1 MKKIFICTRRGE
13 PMCSPDSAHTRRGGV
28 CPPEYTHTTAKGRQ
42 TLPLPWMGTPGRH
55 IGLPLPWTVILLLSS
70 FIFQLS
76 SCTSEDVV
84 PSVQRDAL
92 AEMPAETP
100 ISISAQISA
109 LHTRAASETYY
120 ADNEIHLTTEGIA
133 LKLAMPG
140 GSDETWLN
148 NYGASIQNL
157 PNTEPFSQL
166 QLKDFNLTE
175 GDGRC
180 VSRWTYL
187 EANNDADCLFGFARL
202 EAGADGKPVLDYGEL
217 THASTKV
224 TIRVVTSQGDP
235 VPVLDDNGN
244 QIREDTLHFPFRT
257 AVTPIYLTD
266 EAGNGTLF
274 DVYCGEGITTLAAD
288 EAITSDDFA
297 LAVFKYEDKPLK
309 HILKVMKSADG
320 SKKYCGEKGNELSN
334 IVPPTATHTKEETA
348 PGVSATRY
356 FPIENPSFTGDEK
369 LTITVKQDPDGDGP
383 LTTGTYTL
391 KLKDIQVESGKM
403 TDESAEQNFPLSS
416 FNLGTH
422 YVITVTLDHNR
433 LATGTAQLASWNYTE
448 AEATLGG
455 DPSAL
460 PTVDGSTTDEEV
472 WKAIIKEAAEKG
484 GALVVTG
491 TTLAVNAVY
500 SCFADVSSTLVR
512 NGEVPAGSIDLILPD
527 VTELQDW
534 AFKDCTILR
543 SVSAPKL
550 TKIGQY
556 TFSDCSSLSSVSLPE
571 ATSIGTIA
579 FSSCTSLTGVSLP
592 KATTIGATAFSSCT
606 SLTGVSLPKATTIGD
621 NVFEDCTALTG
632 IELPAATSIGK
643 YVFKGCTA
651 LSTVS
656 LPLVTTVEGYTFGS
670 CTALTG
676 LTFGSVLTSVVG
688 NTFENASTTTCT
700 LTLAEGQKMLD
711 FWGVLTD
718 NDVTA
723 AAPDASETDRTWAGC
738 VWKEII
744 ITPSTNE

>member
-1 MKKIFICTRRGE
+1 M
-13 PMCSPDSAHTRRGGV
+13 
-28 CPPEYTHTTAKGRQ
+28 
-42 TLPLPWMGTPGRH
+42 
-55 IGLPLPWTVILLLSS
+55 
-70 FIFQLS
+70 
-76 SCTSEDVV
+76 
-84 PSVQRDAL
+84 
-92 AEMPAETP
+92 
-100 ISISAQISA
+100 
-109 LHTRAASETYY
+109 
-120 ADNEIHLTTEGIA
+120 
-133 LKLAMPG
+133 
-140 GSDETWLN
+140 
-148 NYGASIQNL
+148 
-157 PNTEPFSQL
+157 
-166 QLKDFNLTE
+166 
-175 GDGRC
+175 
-180 VSRWTYL
+180 
-187 EANNDADCLFGFARL
+187 
-202 EAGADGKPVLDYGEL
+202 
-217 THASTKV
+217 
-224 TIRVVTSQGDP
+224 
-235 VPVLDDNGN
+235 
-244 QIREDTLHFPFRT
+244 
-257 AVTPIYLTD
+257 
-266 EAGNGTLF
+266 
-274 DVYCGEGITTLAAD
+274 
-288 EAITSDDFA
+288 
-297 LAVFKYEDKPLK
+297 
-309 HILKVMKSADG
+309 
-320 SKKYCGEKGNELSN
+320 
-334 IVPPTATHTKEETA
+334 
-348 PGVSATRY
+348 
-356 FPIENPSFTGDEK
+356 
-369 LTITVKQDPDGDGP
+369 
-383 LTTGTYTL
+383 
-391 KLKDIQVESGKM
+391 
-403 TDESAEQNFPLSS
+403 
-416 FNLGTH
+416 
-422 YVITVTLDHNR
+422 
-433 LATGTAQLASWNYTE
+433 
-448 AEATLGG
+448 
-455 DPSAL
+455 
-460 PTVDGSTTDEEV
+460 DGSTTDEEV